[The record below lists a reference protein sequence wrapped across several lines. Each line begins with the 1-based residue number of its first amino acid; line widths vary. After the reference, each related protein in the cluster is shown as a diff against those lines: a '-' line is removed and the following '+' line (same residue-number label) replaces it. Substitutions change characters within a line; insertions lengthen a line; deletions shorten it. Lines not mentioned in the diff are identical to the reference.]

1 MVDEYASIVVSSSTN
16 KRVTIYEAAT
26 GLPICKASPGGI
38 TTAMCLTN
46 NMKQL
51 ITASDQGLIFIWKL
65 PDNLT
70 RALAKIQTDAA
81 KIKNDFDRIP
91 SVVQEVIEEEC
102 LTD

>member
-1 MVDEYASIVVSSSTN
+1 MDDYASIVVSSSTN

-26 GLPICKASPGGI
+26 GFPICKASPGGI

-51 ITASDQGLIFIWKL
+51 ITASDQGLIFIWKI
-65 PDNLT
+65 PDNLS
-70 RALAKIQTDAA
+70 RALAKIQADAA

-91 SVVQEVIEEEC
+91 SVV
-102 LTD
+102 